1 MPPQQS
7 ITYFYTEALLQAK
20 KLTYT
25 AQQLG
30 AEAGSIDELR
40 GNQPAFLSSKRRNE
54 PLQSTL
60 PETQGINILQVN
72 ETDPLT
78 SASD

>member
-20 KLTYT
+20 KLT
-25 AQQLG
+25 QHNN
-30 AEAGSIDELR
+30 SELR
-40 GNQPAFLSSKRRNE
+40 QDRLMSYEHSCIPLICKRRNE

-60 PETQGINILQVN
+60 PETQEIDILQVN
-72 ETDPLT
+72 EIDPLT